1 MISFLITA
9 IKFIFLLGFLVL
21 IHEGGHF
28 IVAKL
33 CKVKVHDFAI
43 GFGPIILKKKKGDT
57 LYSLR
62 LFPLGGFV
70 RMEGEEK
77 LSEDEGSFSKK
88 SVPQRIAI
96 VMAGATVNILF
107 GLLVYFILVSSTSNY
122 VSNKVETVESGYGA
136 EISGILPNDEIIEI
150 NGKNIH
156 LRSDMQEIMSS
167 SNGEEVE
174 VKFKRNDEIFTLNV
188 LPTKK
193 EAKSTGIYFSNGKEE
208 QSTKIVAVYPDSPA
222 EKAGLKQNDIII
234 KVNGEYVENA
244 PYKAVELTQNA
255 SESEIEYTIIRNN
268 SELNIKVTPNII
280 NQYYLGVT
288 FSPAEKSFV
297 NNIKYGFWDTL
308 DFSVSIVDNLKML
321 FSGKVSTDQLMGPIG
336 ISTLVADTNGIVEFI
351 YLLALISLSLGVTNL
366 IPIPPLDGWKVV
378 LYIIEGIR
386 KKPMNENLQIQI
398 ESLGFLFMILLSI
411 YVAYNDIL
419 RI

>member
-150 NGKNIH
+150 KGKNVH

-174 VKFKRNDEIFTLNV
+174 VKIKRNDEIFTLNV

-234 KVNGEYVENA
+234 KVNGEDVEND

>member
-174 VKFKRNDEIFTLNV
+174 VKIKRNDEIFTLNV

-193 EAKSTGIYFSNGKEE
+193 EAKSTGIYFLNGKEE

-234 KVNGEYVENA
+234 KVNGEDVEND